1 MNFLAHLYLSG
12 DDEKLITGNF
22 IADQVK
28 GKNYLKY
35 PKEIGEGII
44 LHRKIDSFTD
54 EHSLFREVKK
64 LFRDEFG
71 LYSGVVTDLIFDHF
85 LASCWK
91 NYHTLT
97 LSQFAQKVH
106 AVLLANIF
114 YLPSRV
120 QVFLPAIIKSRRLE
134 SYAQVSGI
142 RQSMDIM
149 SRHTTLPPKADIA
162 TEIMLEN
169 YHFIGNHFSHFMDE
183 LILFA
188 ETESGVAIEKPVALE
203 I

>member
-22 IADQVK
+22 IADHVK

-35 PKEIGEGII
+35 PEKIAEGII

-54 EHSLFREVKK
+54 EHPLFREVKK
-64 LFRDEFG
+64 LFRSEFG

-85 LASCWK
+85 LAARWE
-91 NYHTLT
+91 NYHQLT
-97 LSQFAQKVH
+97 LRQFAKKVH

-114 YLPSRV
+114 HLPSRV
-120 QVFLPAIIKSRRLE
+120 QGFLPAIIKSRRLE

-149 SRHTTLPPKADIA
+149 SRHTTLPSKAEIA
-162 TEIMLEN
+162 TEIMVEN
-169 YHFIGNHFSHFMDE
+169 YDFIGIHFSDFMEE
-183 LILFA
+183 LILFTEA
-188 ETESGVAIEKPVALE
+188 ESGVVIPKPVIL
-203 I
+203 